1 MRSVQAKIR
10 MPRAKFDGINKLA
23 NERGVIA
30 ALAMDQRGSL
40 RNAIGKAQGHPA
52 SEAQLSEFKVLVSE
66 VLTPYASAILLD
78 PEYGLEAVKHRAKG
92 TGVLLAYEITGYDPK
107 VKGRL
112 PALLPT
118 WSVRRLLSV
127 GADTIKILLYY
138 DPDDVEQINSIKQ
151 ALIERVGAECYA
163 YGVPFFLELLAYS
176 DEIGDEKSLEFARV
190 KPSKVIKYMREF
202 SQPQYGIDVLKV
214 EVPVNMRYVE
224 GAKANT
230 DGQVA
235 YTREEA
241 KQYFRQ
247 AAAARQLPF
256 IYLSAGVT
264 NEVFLETLEL
274 AAEADTPFSGVLC
287 GRATWQDG
295 IKIYAQN
302 GPEALRKWLQDQG
315 MRNIQAIN
323 QVLSKG
329 AKPWWDFYG
338 GKDHIEAV
346 DTPNFFDLKG

>member
-1 MRSVQAKIR
+1 MPNVQAQIQ
-10 MPRAKFDGINKLA
+10 MPRGKFDGINKLA

-40 RNAIGKAQGHPA
+40 RNAIGKAQGYPA
-52 SEAQLSEFKVLVSE
+52 ANAQITEFKVLVSE

-78 PEYGLEAVKHRAKG
+78 PEYGLEAVKHRAEG
-92 TGVLLAYEITGYDPK
+92 VGVLLAYEETGYDPK
-107 VKGRL
+107 VRGRL
-112 PALLPT
+112 PALLPP
-118 WSVRRLLSV
+118 WSVRRLLAA

-138 DPDDVEQINSIKQ
+138 DPDDVEQINTIKQ
-151 ALIERVGAECYA
+151 ALIERVGAECQA
-163 YGVPFFLELLAYS
+163 YEVPFFLEVLAYS
-176 DEIGDEKSLEFARV
+176 DAIGDEKSLKFARV
-190 KPSKVIKYMREF
+190 KPQKVIKYMQEF
-202 SQPQYGIDVLKV
+202 SRPQYGVDVLKV

-224 GAKANT
+224 GTKANT

-235 YTREEA
+235 YTRDEA

-247 AAAARQLPF
+247 AAAASKLPF

-295 IKIYAQN
+295 VKIYAQN

-315 MRNIQAIN
+315 ARNIQAIN
-323 QVLSKG
+323 LVLNKG

-338 GKDHIEAV
+338 GKDHIEVV
-346 DTPNFFDLKG
+346 DTQSFYEQRG